1 MRIVY
6 TVLNGHVA
14 GGQLVC
20 LQIMEAA
27 RKAGHQICLI
37 TPDRGEFT
45 ELLVQRDIPVVLL
58 PMRRTFHVHRAWKF
72 RNFVRKWRADLVHCH
87 DAVPGMIL
95 SCLGSCLAGVPF
107 IGHVHIENT
116 FSKVRLVRA
125 FQVRFYNFALRWAN
139 AIVAISESTRQSLI
153 EQGLLRP
160 KVTVI
165 PNGVETE
172 GHANGSASKRAR
184 AKLGLNGSET
194 VAGCV
199 ARLCP
204 VKGQRELILAA
215 AKVCEI
221 MPAVKFVLIGEDLE
235 FGGAY
240 KKQLQDLVETLKLSD
255 RVLFEG
261 YQSGAGALMA
271 AFDVFVLSSH
281 AEGLPLTILEAMAAS
296 KPVIASA
303 VGGVPEVVVDG
314 VTGILVPPG
323 DYNALVHAMIAL
335 LADKN
340 MARTMGLAGRR
351 RVEKEFALRDVTARI
366 LAVYAE
372 VAPRRA
378 RGLQT
383 HG

>member
-20 LQIMEAA
+20 LQMMEAA
-27 RKAGHQICLI
+27 REAGHQVSLV
-37 TPDRGEFT
+37 TPYRGEFT
-45 ELLVQRDIPVVLL
+45 ELLEQRDISVVLL
-58 PMRRTFHVHRAWKF
+58 PMSRTFHIHRAWQF

-95 SCLGSCLAGVPF
+95 SCLGSYLAGVPF

-116 FSKVRLVRA
+116 FSRLRWVRT
-125 FQVRFYNFALRWAN
+125 FQLRFYNFVLRWAD

-153 EQGLLRP
+153 KQGLPRP

-165 PNGVETE
+165 PNGVETA
-172 GHANGSASKRAR
+172 GYANGSSSKRAR
-184 AKLGLNGSET
+184 KTLGLNGSEA
-194 VAGCV
+194 VVGCV

-215 AKVCEI
+215 AKVCEV
-221 MPAVKFVLIGEDLE
+221 MPTVKFVFIGEDLE

-240 KKQLQDLVETLKLSD
+240 RKQLQDLSAALGLSGL
-255 RVLFEG
+255 VVFTG
-261 YQSGAGALMA
+261 YQADAVALMA
-271 AFDVFVLSSH
+271 GFDVFVLPSH
-281 AEGLPLTILEAMAAS
+281 AEGLPLTILEAMAAER
-296 KPVIASA
+296 PVIATP
-303 VGGVPEVVVDG
+303 VGGVPELVIDG
-314 VTGILVPPG
+314 TTGVLVPPG
-323 DYNALVHAMIAL
+323 DCEALADAMITL
-335 LADKN
+335 LADKEK
-340 MARTMGLAGRR
+340 ARTMGLAGRQ

-372 VAPRRA
+372 VASRRM